1 MPTRYLIAIAIPLI
15 ALLGVGY
22 FVLDTE
28 ETTLLEEQN
37 EIRKENVETTKDNS
51 ISNTKGETL
60 DLSGRGLTKVPS
72 YVFEMTN
79 LVELN
84 LSNNRLEG
92 SLQAEIRHLRNLK
105 VLNLSNNRFTGVP
118 AEVGQLEELEILD
131 LSNNL
136 LTGLPNEIGNLSKLK
151 ILDISG
157 NNYSELDLSIIK
169 KNLSSE
175 TSIKTE

>member
-1 MPTRYLIAIAIPLI
+1 MSTRYLIVIAIS
-15 ALLGVGY
+15 LLVVLGIGY
-22 FVLDTE
+22 LVMGTNGDS
-28 ETTLLEEQN
+28 LEKNN
-37 EIRKENVETTKDNS
+37 EIQDVNSEKDENDSTVN
-51 ISNTKGETL
+51 INGAVL
-60 DLSGRGLTKVPS
+60 DLSGRGLVKVPS
-72 YVFEMTN
+72 YVFDRTN

-84 LSNNRLEG
+84 LSNNKLDG

-105 VLNLSNNRFTGVP
+105 VLNLSNNKFTGVP

-157 NNYSELDLSIIK
+157 NNYSELDLSTIK
-169 KNLSSE
+169 KGLSS
-175 TSIKTE
+175 TTFIKTE